1 MRKIIILVG
10 SILILVIAVIIIVR
24 QNYKGSPDYNFI
36 TAKLDIKNGN
46 IRIINTGYRITSS
59 KDKEIDMVAAKYG
72 FKNIYIG
79 NDTTKQKMSGIKN
92 YNKITETYLTLRNGN
107 NWRNN
112 FQREIDSIYRNIDLR
127 N

>member
-1 MRKIIILVG
+1 MRKIVITVG
-10 SILILVIAVIIIVR
+10 SALILVIAVIIIVR
-24 QNYKGSPDYNFI
+24 LNYKGSPDFNYI

-46 IRIINTGYRITSS
+46 IRIINTGYRIPSS

-79 NDTTKQKMSGIKN
+79 NDTTKQKMNGIKN
-92 YNKITETYLTLRNGN
+92 YNKITETYLALRNGN

-112 FQREIDSIYRNIDLR
+112 FLREIDSIYRIIDPR